1 MQSVDKA
8 LRAVDQKIW
17 LVAQVHVEP
26 LGQQLEEEIFPL
38 GRIGMGRITEINADF
53 SHGHRPLETVEAI
66 ICVSLI
72 LIGICPS
79 SIAGMHATNALRSG
93 GSMRSV

>member
-26 LGQQLEEEIFPL
+26 LGKQLEEEIFPL
-38 GRIGMGRITEINADF
+38 GRIGFGRITEINADF
-53 SHGHRPLETVEAI
+53 SHGHRPLETVEAVI
-66 ICVSLI
+66 YVSLI
-72 LIGICPS
+72 LIGICRS
-79 SIAGMHATNALRSG
+79 SVTGKRPTN
-93 GSMRSV
+93 VP